1 MSLRDLKRELLA
13 LKKAYKKGE
22 NLNLLK
28 KRGNSLAAK
37 IAEFVQNGGANPTQ
51 KSRHIVGEQRREKQD
66 TYVRHM
72 LRLDENDERWNR
84 QVELYF
90 ALKELL
96 ETIADVAKVKVDEP
110 LADVDEPSSR
120 VCKSLAEFYWKLVK
134 ALNGID
140 LLGFSAHCYIV
151 LDQLNRGMPPIQV
164 PEVRNVLNLVRDVL
178 NDFGIDNNK
187 VFGVETATPKK
198 PKRFLWNLRLRPEK
212 YVPFMIAFS
221 AVAILFDPKN
231 IVDNIDDNVN
241 NAIYMLLNSLV
252 PEIDN
257 TFEEIKNTLIQQ
269 ERLGWPHD
277 RVRWDNLRRAANFA
291 QQQRIYNAWLAEQQR
306 IYNAW
311 LAELEQM
318 GGDRQNRLISIEDQ
332 ESLYTREADG
342 CMGQFLFQLTS
353 MNKNFA
359 ATPIKKGIFKLQKVD
374 CEGDEAED
382 CVKCGPPVRRVGPK
396 RQKHKGK
403 KQTNNGAPSA
413 PSVEEKVS
421 VEKPGDQEVVVEG
434 RGPNGNVY
442 NAFIIEEGNINNK
455 GEGEGEGEGE
465 SEGEGEGES
474 ERVVNEEEDFM

>member
-37 IAEFVQNGGANPTQ
+37 IAEFVQNGGAIPTR

-96 ETIADVAKVKVDEP
+96 ETIVDVGKP
-110 LADVDEPSSR
+110 
-120 VCKSLAEFYWKLVK
+120 LAEFHDDLLK
-134 ALNGID
+134 ALNGIN
-140 LLGFSAHCYIV
+140 LLGFSAHCYVV

-164 PEVRNVLNLVRDVL
+164 PEVRNVLNLVSDVL

-221 AVAILFDPKN
+221 AVSILFYN
-231 IVDNIDDNVN
+231 DNIDDNVN
-241 NAIYMLLNSLV
+241 DAIYMLLNSLV

-257 TFEEIKNTLIQQ
+257 KFEEIKNTLIQQ

-291 QQQRIYNAWLAEQQR
+291 QQQAQYNAWLAEQQR

-311 LAELEQM
+311 LAELE
-318 GGDRQNRLISIEDQ
+318 
-332 ESLYTREADG
+332 
-342 CMGQFLFQLTS
+342 
-353 MNKNFA
+353 
-359 ATPIKKGIFKLQKVD
+359 
-374 CEGDEAED
+374 
-382 CVKCGPPVRRVGPK
+382 
-396 RQKHKGK
+396 
-403 KQTNNGAPSA
+403 
-413 PSVEEKVS
+413 
-421 VEKPGDQEVVVEG
+421 
-434 RGPNGNVY
+434 
-442 NAFIIEEGNINNK
+442 
-455 GEGEGEGEGE
+455 
-465 SEGEGEGES
+465 
-474 ERVVNEEEDFM
+474 